1 MLHEANQIEDNAFG
15 RDRYS
20 RDGESMGL
28 KEWWKGLW
36 SPEIE
41 KEEPTFDDVEAETE
55 KELEERY
62 SDSMAEDL
70 ASALEDLDD
79 EEETTPEVVEAVDVS
94 PQIDIGDASADD
106 LLEEEELVSHYD
118 VDVADEIDVEKADSH
133 FISAQI
139 EGDISV
145 AVEEEE

>member
-1 MLHEANQIEDNAFG
+1 MLHEDNQMRTTHLEGTITRGN
-15 RDRYS
+15 
-20 RDGESMGL
+20 GESMGL

-41 KEEPTFDDVEAETE
+41 QEEPTFEDVEAETE

-70 ASALEDLDD
+70 ASAFDDLDD
-79 EEETTPEVVEAVDVS
+79 EEETLLEEIEAVDVS

-133 FISAQI
+133 FSSAQI
-139 EGDISV
+139 EGDISI
-145 AVEEEE
+145 AVEEE

>member
-1 MLHEANQIEDNAFG
+1 MEGTVTRE
-15 RDRYS
+15 S
-20 RDGESMGL
+20 GESMGL

-36 SPEIE
+36 SPEME
-41 KEEPTFDDVEAETE
+41 EEEPTFDDVEAETE

-79 EEETTPEVVEAVDVS
+79 EEETTLEVVEAVEVS

>member
-1 MLHEANQIEDNAFG
+1 MEG
-15 RDRYS
+15 TVTRGS
-20 RDGESMGL
+20 GESMGL

-41 KEEPTFDDVEAETE
+41 EDEPSFDDVEAETK

-79 EEETTPEVVEAVDVS
+79 EEEITPEVVEAVEVS

-106 LLEEEELVSHYD
+106 LLEEEDLVSHYD

-139 EGDISV
+139 EGDISIS
-145 AVEEEE
+145 VEEE